1 MVKRRN
7 KTTGKMTSGSRNL
20 VIMGFL
26 SIVIALLTTGVAL
39 AIYHNS
45 GDIYLD
51 RSRPGYL
58 PDEEEIEQVENA
70 PQEEEYDLTKNTTLT
85 DEMIDEYLK
94 ELQEEIDAVN
104 AYEKPFSSD
113 VLSDERLGIPVVTE
127 ETDGTAEK
135 SAE

>member
-1 MVKRRN
+1 MVKKRN

-58 PDEEEIEQVENA
+58 PDEEEIEQVENT

-135 SAE
+135 GAE